1 MGAKQKRQAPGL
13 HIFCMKAVPDNEHC
27 TVVQASK
34 TKAPASGTPD
44 GSPARKVQRISSA
57 KGRGSRLSHTA
68 TAAAEEAAAETED
81 LPAATGEAAV
91 GQAAA
96 APREAAAGLDAAALA
111 ETAAAGDHARKRK
124 KKNRRNQGLPVL
136 LRQPMR
142 TSRNLRQPA
151 SCACLVLCSGSL
163 CDSNSL
169 TQLLC

>member
-1 MGAKQKRQAPGL
+1 M
-13 HIFCMKAVPDNEHC
+13 
-27 TVVQASK
+27 QASK

-57 KGRGSRLSHTA
+57 KRGSRLSHTA
-68 TAAAEEAAAETED
+68 SAAAEEAAAETED

-111 ETAAAGDHARKRK
+111 ETAAAGDHAHKQK
-124 KKNRRNQGLPVL
+124 KKKRRNQGLPVL
-136 LRQPMR
+136 LRQPMGP
-142 TSRNLRQPA
+142 SRDLRQPA
-151 SCACLVLCSGSL
+151 SCACLVLCAGSL
-163 CDSNSL
+163 RDNDSL

>member
-91 GQAAA
+91 GQAA
-96 APREAAAGLDAAALA
+96 LA
-111 ETAAAGDHARKRK
+111 ETAAAGDHARNQK